1 MNRHSISVR
10 RDFITFLGGTAA
22 SWPLAARVQPKA
34 ARLGMLLFCSSDP
47 QLPTIQDRLQELGYV
62 LRKNLLATQRD
73 GEGSYERL
81 PQFAAELVA
90 EKPDLLLALGGDVA
104 PYAAKATSTIPIV
117 FISSAD
123 PVRLGLAASLA
134 RPSHTAT
141 GVTLLLDDTASKRL
155 ETH

>member
-1 MNRHSISVR
+1 MSSGKICSPRNGMV
-10 RDFITFLGGTAA
+10 
-22 SWPLAARVQPKA
+22 KA
-34 ARLGMLLFCSSDP
+34 AMSAYPIS
-47 QLPTIQDRLQELGYV
+47 LQI
-62 LRKNLLATQRD
+62 
-73 GEGSYERL
+73 
-81 PQFAAELVA
+81 VA